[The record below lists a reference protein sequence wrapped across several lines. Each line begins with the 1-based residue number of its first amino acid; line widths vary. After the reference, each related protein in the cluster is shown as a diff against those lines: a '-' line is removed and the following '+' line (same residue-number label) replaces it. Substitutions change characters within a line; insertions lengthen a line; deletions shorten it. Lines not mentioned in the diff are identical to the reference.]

1 MSAAT
6 ITRPDKTFNALIAA
20 DALRF
25 PAWCPRCLG
34 KGRVPAYRGYGNVPC
49 PRCTRPVTR

>member
-6 ITRPDKTFNALIAA
+6 ITRPDKTFNTLIAA

-25 PAWCPRCLG
+25 PAWCPRCRG
-34 KGRVPAYRGYGNVPC
+34 KGRVPAYKRYGTMPC
-49 PRCTRPVTR
+49 PRCARPAAS